1 MKITTRSNKLFIKSL
16 FFTALSAT
24 ALSLSSCAPD
34 PQLQRQ
40 MDQDILTASELRKAG
55 DTVGP
60 QHGRGSQAYG
70 HGGF

>member
-1 MKITTRSNKLFIKSL
+1 MKITTRSNDFLMKTL

-24 ALSLSSCAPD
+24 VLSLSSCAPD
-34 PQLQRQ
+34 PELQRQ

-55 DTVGP
+55 DSVGA
-60 QHGRGSQAYG
+60 QQGRGSQAYG